1 MSHFTII
8 SIFNKDQPGPSWNKD
23 TQNNFILFLMGL
35 FLLFIAVGASKVWP
49 DSNRGEI
56 SFK

>member
-1 MSHFTII
+1 MSHLKII

-23 TQNNFILFLMGL
+23 TQNNFILFLVGL

-49 DSNRGEI
+49 DTNHWEI
-56 SFK
+56 WFK